1 MLNYRIIILCEIYL
15 LFISYPSVIL
25 RMRIDGHYLKRSFN
39 ALCGTVARKFVFLPL
54 DLVSNVSVI
63 ASANDP
69 PIMELKCM
77 FVDGISV

>member
-25 RMRIDGHYLKRSFN
+25 RMRIDGHYLKRSF
-39 ALCGTVARKFVFLPL
+39 TVARKFVFLPL